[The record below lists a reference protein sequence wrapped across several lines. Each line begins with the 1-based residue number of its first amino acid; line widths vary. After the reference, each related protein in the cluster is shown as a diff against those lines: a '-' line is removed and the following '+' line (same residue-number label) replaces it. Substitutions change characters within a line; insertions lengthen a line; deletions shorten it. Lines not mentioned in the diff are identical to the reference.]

1 MPSFNSLPNFPK
13 TLLEFQRLFP
23 DEAACAAY
31 LEQIRWPEGFGCPA
45 CGVFGEPWHVKARP
59 HLLMCRHCQQQVSL
73 TAGTVMHRTKTPL
86 QVWFWGAYLVTT
98 QTPGMSALQ
107 FQRQL
112 GVKRYET
119 AFQILHKL
127 RSAMVRPSRDRIGG
141 KWPVEVD
148 ETWVGGKTRGEG
160 RGVHH
165 KTLVVGAV
173 EVRDF
178 AEKTRREKI
187 RKRSVY
193 AGRMRLLAVPERTGE
208 LVTAFV
214 TASVESGSTVVT
226 DGFAGYDTLPGLGYS
241 HRPVIVDRDYDK
253 VEEFLPMVHLVFS
266 NLKAWLLGTHHGVS
280 SKHLQAY
287 LNEYVFRFNRRFYP
301 MTSFNS
307 VLGIAVQMEGPTYEN
322 LYAGSWE
329 HPSAAAGG

>member
-1 MPSFNSLPNFPK
+1 
-13 TLLEFQRLFP
+13 
-23 DEAACAAY
+23 
-31 LEQIRWPEGFGCPA
+31 
-45 CGVFGEPWHVKARP
+45 
-59 HLLMCRHCQQQVSL
+59 
-73 TAGTVMHRTKTPL
+73 
-86 QVWFWGAYLVTT
+86 
-98 QTPGMSALQ
+98 
-107 FQRQL
+107 
-112 GVKRYET
+112 
-119 AFQILHKL
+119 
-127 RSAMVRPSRDRIGG
+127 MVRPGRDHIGG

-173 EVRDF
+173 EVRDL

-193 AGRMRLLAVPERTGE
+193 AGRMRLLAVSARTGE

-214 TASVESGSTVVT
+214 TASVEPGSTVVT

-241 HRPVIVDRDYDK
+241 HRPVIVDKDYDK
-253 VEEFLPMVHLVFS
+253 AEEFLPMVHLVFS

-307 VLGIAVQMEGPTYEN
+307 VLGIAVKMEGPTYEN

-329 HPSAAAGG
+329 HPSAAVGG

>member
-1 MPSFNSLPNFPK
+1 MHHEHSD
-13 TLLEFQRLFP
+13 TP
-23 DEAACAAY
+23 D
-31 LEQIRWPEGFGCPA
+31 
-45 CGVFGEPWHVKARP
+45 
-59 HLLMCRHCQQQVSL
+59 
-73 TAGTVMHRTKTPL
+73 
-86 QVWFWGAYLVTT
+86 
-98 QTPGMSALQ
+98 
-107 FQRQL
+107 
-112 GVKRYET
+112 ET

-127 RSAMVRPSRDRIGG
+127 RSAMVRPGRDRIGG

-173 EVRDF
+173 EVRDL

-193 AGRMRLLAVPERTGE
+193 AGRMRLLVVSERTGE

-214 TASVESGSTVVT
+214 TASVEPGTTVVT
-226 DGFAGYDTLPGLGYS
+226 DGFAGYDILPGLGYS
-241 HRPVIVDRDYDK
+241 HRPVIVDKDYDK

-307 VLGIAVQMEGPTYEN
+307 VLGIAMQREGPTYEN
-322 LYAGSWE
+322 LYAGTWE
-329 HPSAAAGG
+329 HPSAMAGG